1 MQANFP
7 DPAYVVGLL
16 LILGLVPFFAVLA
29 TSYTKLVIV
38 FGLMRLAL
46 GTQQV
51 PPNLVMN
58 AMAIILTCFVM
69 APVGSQIAETA
80 MTQLGGKQQPRF
92 DDLVKAA
99 QVSSEPLRG
108 FLDKHT
114 REREKRLFI
123 KAATD
128 LWPASYS
135 QKMQPNDLLILVP
148 SFTLSEI
155 TQAFLIGFILYVVF
169 TVIDLLVSAIL
180 LAMGMSMVSPMTVSI
195 PFKLLLFI
203 ALDGWAR
210 LIQGLLLTY
219 K

>member
-1 MQANFP
+1 MTLNIP

-16 LILGLVPFFAVLA
+16 LLLGLVPFFAVLA

-58 AMAIILTCFVM
+58 AMAIILTVFVM

-80 MTQLGGKQQPRF
+80 TQQLSGKQQPRF
-92 DDLVKAA
+92 DDLVKTAEAA
-99 QVSSEPLRG
+99 SEPLRG

-114 REREKRLFI
+114 REREKRLFM

-128 LWPASYS
+128 LWPAKYAE
-135 QKMQPNDLLILVP
+135 KVRANDLLILVP
-148 SFTLSEI
+148 SFTLSEV
-155 TQAFLIGFILYVVF
+155 TQAFLIGFILYLVF
-169 TVIDLLVSAIL
+169 TVIDLLVSAVL

-203 ALDGWAR
+203 ALDGWSR
-210 LIQGLLLTY
+210 LIQGLMLTY

>member
-1 MQANFP
+1 MPIKAP
-7 DPAYVVGLL
+7 DPAYIVGLVL
-16 LILGLVPFFAVLA
+16 LLGLVPFFAVLA

-58 AMAIILTCFVM
+58 AMAIVLTVFVM
-69 APVGSQIAETA
+69 APVGSEVSRVASER
-80 MTQLGGKQQPRF
+80 LPSKDPRF
-92 DDLVKAA
+92 EDLVKAA
-99 QVSSEPLRG
+99 NAGAEPIKR

-114 REREKRLFI
+114 RERERRLFLKTAQEI
-123 KAATD
+123 
-128 LWPASYS
+128 WPADYVA
-135 QKMQPNDLLILVP
+135 QTKPDDLLVLVP
-148 SFTLSEI
+148 AFTLSEV
-155 TQAFLIGFILYVVF
+155 TQAFLIGFVLYVVF
-169 TVIDLLVSAIL
+169 TVVDLLVSAIL

-195 PFKLLLFI
+195 PFKLLLFV

-210 LIQGLLLTY
+210 LIQGLLVSY